1 MKIAR
6 VLDGCGPPNGS
17 DDLGDAVSVFA
28 GFLLLDAWVAN
39 QDRHDQNWAVL
50 RPADTSIP
58 MRLAPSYDHASSI
71 GFNLRDPERAQW
83 LDRGIAAFA
92 RRARASRFEH
102 DPALPKSQQPTLV
115 DVAQEM
121 LELAGLGAEALWRDR
136 LRRMDRSAVQSVV
149 SRVPELS
156 ELTATFILEM
166 LDANR
171 RRLLDER

>member
-1 MKIAR
+1 
-6 VLDGCGPPNGS
+6 
-17 DDLGDAVSVFA
+17 
-28 GFLLLDAWVAN
+28 
-39 QDRHDQNWAVL
+39 
-50 RPADTSIP
+50 
-58 MRLAPSYDHASSI
+58 MRLAHSYDHASSI

-121 LELAGLGAEALWRDR
+121 LKLAGLGAGALWRYR

-156 ELTATFILEM
+156 EVTATFIVEM
-166 LDANR
+166 LEANR